1 MTRWRVSPVTDLDLD
16 EIRNLLRQPHNFH
29 LTLAANK
36 LLAEVERLRDE
47 VRILENSDALDV
59 VTANAEIKRLK
70 RLLGP
75 PDMPTVDSYESMA
88 AALEDERAA
97 VVEHCD
103 RIATLTALLAEV
115 LGYFAG
121 PYRDTVA
128 RSKFVPV
135 ETLDKWRSY
144 LGRAS

>member
-1 MTRWRVSPVTDLDLD
+1 MTDLDLD
-16 EIRNLLRQPHNFH
+16 EIRDLLRQPHNFH

-75 PDMPTVDSYESMA
+75 PDMPTVNSYESMA
-88 AALEDERAA
+88 AALVDERAA
-97 VVEHCD
+97 VVQHCN
-103 RIATLTALLAEV
+103 RIEVLETLLAEV
-115 LGYFAG
+115 LRYFPRGTAG
-121 PYRDTVA
+121 IGV
-128 RSKFVPV
+128 RSDEVLG
-135 ETLDKWRSY
+135 ETLDRWRSR